1 MAQQKIPKHL
11 RRNDPFRCE
20 PINKISAMGISYKEP
35 HIVDFIER
43 KISTIEMI
51 LYNFENIENSILTI
65 KKADEKILKLIN
77 RFEIRNTYKTI
88 KKENKNLSEKQ
99 IISQLKNE
107 IKKRNA
113 FYAQRIIELANKNIQ
128 EKCLIVL
135 STIES
140 EIKNHRKIDVLKNI
154 CIEHIN
160 KIEKIHKKNESI
172 PEYIKKIKKFVGIT
186 SQLHQELPD

>member
-1 MAQQKIPKHL
+1 
-11 RRNDPFRCE
+11 
-20 PINKISAMGISYKEP
+20 MGISYKEP

-51 LYNFENIENSILTI
+51 LYNFKNIENSILTI

-135 STIES
+135 STI
-140 EIKNHRKIDVLKNI
+140 
-154 CIEHIN
+154 
-160 KIEKIHKKNESI
+160 
-172 PEYIKKIKKFVGIT
+172 
-186 SQLHQELPD
+186 